1 MVFKTTIRGI
11 RNINRRRKA
20 SKLRWVYLD
29 LDEPLKERPA
39 PPKGY
44 FQRKLIPPKL
54 LSLAFLDDYFNRLS
68 KLRNFEGI
76 IINLRKIPNGMA
88 RIQSLRDLIIDFK
101 AKGKKVLIYGHNFNF
116 LQYYVASAAD
126 EICLQRAGGL
136 NITGLQMRKLFFK
149 DALEKRGYK
158 ADFIPISP
166 YKSAADSFGRT
177 AFSKE
182 DKEQRLAVLETFFE
196 TIVTAL
202 CSAFG
207 KKENEIIDLID
218 NAPYSAKT
226 ALDNNLI
233 HRIIS
238 EEDLIEHTRKAY
250 SKGKKLKIITV
261 KDSLC
266 KLPIP
271 RPKPATKTIAIISV
285 EGSIVDGKSRKP
297 PIKIPI
303 PFIGDDQEGD
313 QTIVNLIRKAK
324 RDKKVKGVVFHVNSG
339 GGSAVSSEAM
349 RSSIKELVKKKP
361 LVVYFSDVAASGG
374 YYIATSA
381 NWVVAQPTTL
391 TGSIGILIGKI
402 ITQDGLNKQ
411 GINREYIRM
420 GKQAGI
426 FSSDKT
432 FSEDERKKL
441 FDNMNSIYEIFLG
454 HVGEFRKMER
464 EQFEKYCGG
473 RIWSGR
479 DALEIGLIDELGN
492 IKHAINKVAEFA
504 KLKPENCRIVD
515 FYKAK
520 EDVPIWFKDDQIGL
534 FIDEWLEPYKKTHM
548 WMILP
553 EKIIIE

>member
-1 MVFKTTIRGI
+1 MVFKPIIRKI
-11 RNINRRRKA
+11 RNVNRRRKA
-20 SKLRWVYLD
+20 RKLRWVYLD
-29 LDEPLKERPA
+29 LDEPLKERPD

-44 FQRKLIPPKL
+44 FQRKFLPPKL
-54 LSLAFLDDYFNRLS
+54 LSLAFLNDYFNSLS

-76 IINLRKIPNGMA
+76 IINLRKLPDGIA

-101 AKGKKVLIYGHNFNF
+101 AKGKQVLIYGHNFDF

-136 NITGLQMRKLFFK
+136 NITGLQIRRLFLK
-149 DALEKRGYK
+149 DAIEKRGYK
-158 ADFIPISP
+158 VDIIPISP
-166 YKSAADSFGRT
+166 YKSAGDMFSRT
-177 AFSKE
+177 HFSKE
-182 DKEQRLAVLETFFE
+182 DREQQLALLETCFDA
-196 TIVTAL
+196 IVNAL
-202 CSAFG
+202 SSALD
-207 KKENEIIDLID
+207 KKDIEIIKLID
-218 NAPYSAKT
+218 NAPYSAKD

-250 SKGKKLKIITV
+250 SKGKKFKILTV
-261 KDSLC
+261 KDSLR

-271 RPKPATKTIAIISV
+271 KPKSSSKTIAVISV

-297 PIKIPI
+297 PFKIPI

-313 QTIVNLIRKAK
+313 QTIVGLIRKAK
-324 RDKKVKGVVFHVNSG
+324 RDKKVKGVVFHVNSL
-339 GGSAVSSEAM
+339 GGSPTASEAI
-349 RSSIKELVKKKP
+349 RSAIKELVKKKP
-361 LVVYFSDVAASGG
+361 LVVYFNDVAASGG

-381 NWVVAQPTTL
+381 NWVVAQPTTI
-391 TGSIGILIGKI
+391 TGSIGIFWGKI

-411 GINREYIRM
+411 GINREYIRI
-420 GKQAGI
+420 GKRAGI
-426 FSSDKT
+426 FSPEKA
-432 FSEDERKKL
+432 FSENERKL
-441 FDNMNSIYEIFLG
+441 LYDNMSSNYDIFLG

-473 RIWSGR
+473 RVWSGR
-479 DALEIGLIDELGN
+479 DALEIGLVDELGN
-492 IKHAINKVAEFA
+492 INHAISKVAELA

-515 FYKAK
+515 IYKAK
-520 EDVPIWFKDDQIGL
+520 PDVPIWYKDDQIDL
-534 FIDEWLEPYKKTHM
+534 FMEDWLEPYKKTNT

>member
-1 MVFKTTIRGI
+1 MVLKRIIRRI

-20 SKLRWVYLD
+20 SRLRWVYLD
-29 LDEPLKERPA
+29 LDEPLKERSD

-44 FQRKLIPPKL
+44 IQRKILPPKL

-76 IINLRKIPNGMA
+76 ILNLRKIPDGIA
-88 RIQSLRDLIIDFK
+88 RIQSLRDLIIDFR
-101 AKGKKVLIYGHNFNF
+101 AKGKKVLIYGNNFDF

-136 NITGLQMRKLFFK
+136 NITGLQIRRLFLK

-158 ADFIPISP
+158 ADIITISP
-166 YKSAADSFGRT
+166 YKSAGDMFSRT
-177 AFSKE
+177 HFSKE
-182 DKEQRLAVLETFFE
+182 DKDQRFAILKTCFD
-196 TIVTAL
+196 TIVNAL
-202 CSAFG
+202 SSALD
-207 KKENEIIDLID
+207 KKDKEIIKLID
-218 NAPYSAKT
+218 NAPYSAKD

-250 SKGKKLKIITV
+250 SKGKKLKILTV
-261 KDSLC
+261 KDSLK

-271 RPKPATKTIAIISV
+271 KPKSASKTIAVISV

-297 PIKIPI
+297 PLKIPI

-313 QTIVNLIRKAK
+313 QTIVGLIRKAK

-339 GGSAVSSEAM
+339 GGSPTASEAM
-349 RSSIKELVKKKP
+349 RSAIKELVKKKP
-361 LVVYFSDVAASGG
+361 LVVYFNDVAASGG

-381 NWVVAQPTTL
+381 NWVVAQPTTI
-391 TGSIGILIGKI
+391 TGSIGIFFGKI

-411 GINREYIRM
+411 GINREYIRI
-420 GKQAGI
+420 GKRAGI
-426 FSSDKT
+426 FSPEKA
-432 FSEDERKKL
+432 FSENERKL
-441 FDNMNSIYEIFLG
+441 LYDNIISTYDIFLG

-473 RIWSGR
+473 RVWSGK
-479 DALEIGLIDELGN
+479 DALEIGLVDELGN
-492 IKHAINKVAEFA
+492 INHAINKVAELA
-504 KLKPENCRIVD
+504 KLKSENCRITD

-520 EDVPIWFKDDQIGL
+520 PDAPIWYRDDK
-534 FIDEWLEPYKKTHM
+534 IDLLLEDWLEPYKKTHT